1 MANPSTPKLSSV
13 ESWLKSLDNSM
24 LRYTEDFRK
33 LDFNNTKT
41 LKFFKNE
48 DFENFSVKPSTAHR
62 RMIINAVAK
71 LQTPQSKLGLED
83 EPRRRNVLEPR
94 KLSYVADHLF
104 REDQAESEDDAPEF
118 VYQSPTELML
128 QELKVRAFYLNL

>member
-104 REDQAESEDDAPEF
+104 REDQTESEDDAPEF

-128 QELKVRAFYLNL
+128 QELKVRAFYLIL